1 MKTSATIE
9 GFDNLLKA
17 MNELSEEI
25 TKGKTARIWGNAL
38 RYAMIPVK
46 ETAQQIVTARA
57 YDSGQLANSLYIK
70 VHKPQA
76 RDKQSLSYQG
86 EMYMARVSV
95 KSARAESE
103 IKSTTYT
110 TKKGKVITR
119 QYVGFHGSNRPVSMA
134 INFGTKT
141 ELGDVH
147 TPAQP
152 FLRPALEANILKVQQ
167 RLGQALWNELTFG
180 KYAKEAGLDFTGRI

>member
-1 MKTSATIE
+1 MKTSATIT
-9 GFDNLLKA
+9 GFDELMKA
-17 MNELSEEI
+17 MDELSQEI
-25 TKGKTARIWGNAL
+25 TQGKTARIWGNAL

-57 YDSGQLANSLYIK
+57 FDSGQLANSLYIK

-76 RDKQSLSYQG
+76 RDKASGSYMG
-86 EMYMARVSV
+86 ETYMARVSV
-95 KSARAESE
+95 SSKRAESE
-103 IKSTTYT
+103 IKTTMYT
-110 TKKGKVITR
+110 TKKGKNITR
-119 QYVGFHGSNRPVSMA
+119 EYIGFHKSNRPVSMA

-152 FLRPALEANILKVQQ
+152 FLRPALEANILKVQE
-167 RLGQALWNELTFG
+167 RLGRALWHELTSG
-180 KYAKEAGLDFTGRI
+180 KYAKEAGLDFAGRF